1 MEAIMDHD
9 TEAII
14 NQARKQH
21 DELRAAMAPT
31 RWHLYRLPSGQVAI
45 LQETWDTP
53 EPPILV
59 PNVHAMDSLKL
70 ARLIRAKLETVE

>member
-1 MEAIMDHD
+1 MDHD
-9 TEAII
+9 TESLI

-21 DELRAAMAPT
+21 DQLRAAMAPT
-31 RWHLYRLPSGQVAI
+31 RWHLYRLSSGQVAI
-45 LQETWDTP
+45 MQESAKWDIP

-70 ARLIRAKLETVE
+70 ARLIRAKLETAE